1 MKTRKRKR
9 NNSLVLSVVPLSVE
23 IFLRERGLRE
33 GGWKRDKR
41 GLGTRGNPR
50 RIEYWWSRSI
60 NRLGLVTDSRR
71 GDKARARG
79 VWRGVGL

>member
-41 GLGTRGNPR
+41 GLCTRGNPR